1 MAKKMTIEQISK
13 ALGEEIEVV
22 SAEDLQVS
30 YTIENIRVAH
40 RPDSFYP
47 INISILDG
55 ATYGSSIGEK
65 EVPGDILTVENAL
78 KVVQA
83 IHNVIELAEA
93 K

>member
-30 YTIENIRVAH
+30 YTIDNTVVRYIPQATFPV
-40 RPDSFYP
+40 
-47 INISILDG
+47 NISILSG
-55 ATYGSSIGEK
+55 ATHGSPHNGIM
-65 EVPGDILTVENAL
+65 VPGDVLSREDAL